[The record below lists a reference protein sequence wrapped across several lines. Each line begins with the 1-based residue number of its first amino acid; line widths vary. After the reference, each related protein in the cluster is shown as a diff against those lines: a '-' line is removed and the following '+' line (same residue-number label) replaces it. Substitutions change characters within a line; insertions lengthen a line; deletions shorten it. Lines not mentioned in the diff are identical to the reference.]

1 MLVVRPACSPAACP
15 DLMAK
20 DAEAEQDLQTID
32 GA

>member
-15 DLMAK
+15 VLKAK
-20 DAEAEQDLQTID
+20 DAEVEQDLQKID